1 LRLQA
6 IVFDV
11 DGTIADTEETHRQAF
26 NQAFQA
32 HGLQWHWD
40 PALYAELLE
49 VCGGKERIAHYL
61 DTRVTVAPGDARQL
75 IAALHATKTRAYRE
89 LIQRG
94 EARARAGVHRLM
106 REARAAGMRLAIA
119 STTSLENIE
128 PLFTATF
135 GRGTFQW
142 LHAIATG
149 DMARHKKPAPDI
161 YRVVLEMLDLD
172 AGEAVAIEDS
182 AAGLRAA
189 KAAGLYTVATPNR
202 WTQSQDFSAADLLI
216 DSLADPDHPLSAA
229 QAQLVGCA
237 FLTLE
242 QLGRLHASAAL
253 RGA

>member
-1 LRLQA
+1 MRLQA

-32 HGLQWHWD
+32 HGLDWHWD
-40 PALYAELLE
+40 RALYGELLE
-49 VCGGKERIAHYL
+49 VCGGKERIAHYI
-61 DTRVTVAPGDARQL
+61 DTRGAVAHADVERL
-75 IAALHATKTRAYRE
+75 IAALHATKTSAYRE

-106 REARAAGMRLAIA
+106 REARAAGLRLAIA

-128 PLFTATF
+128 PLFTAAF
-135 GRGTFQW
+135 GRESLQW
-142 LHAIATG
+142 LQAIATG

-161 YRVVLEMLDLD
+161 YRVVLELLDLD

-182 AAGLRAA
+182 AAGLQAA
-189 KAAGLYTVATPNR
+189 KAAGLYTVATPNS
-202 WTQSQDFSAADLLI
+202 WTQSQDFSAADLLL

-229 QAQLVGCA
+229 QAQVVGGGY
-237 FLTLE
+237 LTLE
-242 QLGRLHASAAL
+242 QLGRLHASAAV